1 MTSTR
6 RASSAESLTPAWTV
20 WEVWAGVWAWQPNT
34 ATVTINARQRSGLK
48 PLSTVSI
55 ISREGPVYG
64 VGTGWAQRC
73 VRLFRRHLP
82 DVAAY
87 FFKDNHPL
95 RSRSLLQPGWPCGGL
110 PAWPDLPS
118 HPGLCCA
125 WAWKSSNN
133 IDPNWQQLLIKIGNH
148 QGDEEKAR
156 G

>member
-34 ATVTINARQRSGLK
+34 ATVTINARQRSGLQ

-55 ISREGPVYG
+55 ISRELAVFG
-64 VGTGWAQRC
+64 VGAGWAQRC

-87 FFKDNHPL
+87 FFKDITLGDPALFSSPDGHAEAFQL
-95 RSRSLLQPGWPCGGL
+95 GL
-110 PAWPDLPS
+110 
-118 HPGLCCA
+118 
-125 WAWKSSNN
+125 
-133 IDPNWQQLLIKIGNH
+133 IFLLILIYVARVHGNPPITSILIGNSC
-148 QGDEEKAR
+148 
-156 G
+156 